1 MSAAP
6 WIIIIAFAL
15 LLTLFI
21 AAVRPTGELIV
32 KTNRDW
38 DGYHNTAVKINSEYS
53 PVSDFIRN
61 DFPKYRDTLNEF
73 CTNKGYPIDIKK
85 GDMFSKTFSVPLF
98 GDQTIDVPGQ
108 DIDINIF
115 PVDCEKR

>member
-1 MSAAP
+1 MAAAS

-32 KTNRDW
+32 KTNKGW
-38 DGYHNTAVKINSEYS
+38 DHYHDTAVKINREYS
-53 PVSDFIRN
+53 PVSEFFQY
-61 DFPKYRDTLNEF
+61 DFPKYRDTLKEF
-73 CTNKGYPIDIKK
+73 CDNKGYPINVKK
-85 GDMFSKTFSVPLF
+85 GDMFSKTFSVPFL
-98 GDQTIDVPGQ
+98 GDHTIDVPGQ

>member
-1 MSAAP
+1 MSTAS
-6 WIIIIAFAL
+6 WIIIITFAL

-32 KTNRDW
+32 KMNRDW

-85 GDMFSKTFSVPLF
+85 GDVFSKTFTSL
-98 GDQTIDVPGQ
+98 GKQTIDVPAR